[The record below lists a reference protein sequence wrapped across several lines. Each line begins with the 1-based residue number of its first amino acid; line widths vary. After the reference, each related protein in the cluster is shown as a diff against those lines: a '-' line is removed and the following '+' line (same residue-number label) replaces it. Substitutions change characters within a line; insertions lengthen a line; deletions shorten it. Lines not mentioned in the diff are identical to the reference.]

1 MKNQE
6 LLKHHTSSWSKNKTA
21 QSAHGTYQDAVRF
34 SFKDTSLGLLLRAQ
48 HFKLPLPH
56 WHPVTV
62 LVGIPSALFLTQLPA
77 NLPEESVKDSP
88 NTRVPAIRVGHSWG
102 RPILADGNLWGFKQ
116 QTKSL
121 FLCPSKN
128 RLALQENY
136 LNNTKLLILDQC
148 ASDNN
153 AQFLGKL
160 KIPFLF
166 HHLSC

>member
-21 QSAHGTYQDAVRF
+21 QSVHGTYQDAVRF
-34 SFKDTSLGLLLRAQ
+34 SFKDRSLGLLLRAQ
-48 HFKLPLPH
+48 HFKLLLATLASCHSACWNPVFWPSSLLIYLRSRWKTAQIPEFLPSV
-56 WHPVTV
+56 WD
-62 LVGIPSALFLTQLPA
+62 IPGAS
-77 NLPEESVKDSP
+77 
-88 NTRVPAIRVGHSWG
+88 
-102 RPILADGNLWGFKQ
+102 PILADGNLWGFKQ